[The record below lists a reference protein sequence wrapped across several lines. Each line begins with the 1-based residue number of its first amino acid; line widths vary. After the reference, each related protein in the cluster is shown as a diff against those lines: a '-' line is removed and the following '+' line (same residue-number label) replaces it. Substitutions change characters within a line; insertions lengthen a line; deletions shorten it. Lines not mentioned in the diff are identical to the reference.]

1 MIQIANRDLL
11 TRSEACQYVGLGF
24 TKGVPFLTGIGA
36 RVMIGKRVY
45 FDKKT
50 IDTYVRKQLEDQK
63 TPLERFVSE
72 CFLITYSEKDV
83 IRVNDF
89 WHKYKVWCIEHGLEY
104 ESKKHVKQK
113 MAGFGVEFC
122 TSCNVPGHR
131 NVYGYKGIKE
141 RT

>member
-1 MIQIANRDLL
+1 MLKIDDRDLF

-63 TPLERFVSE
+63 QE
-72 CFLITYSEKDV
+72 
-83 IRVNDF
+83 
-89 WHKYKVWCIEHGLEY
+89 
-104 ESKKHVKQK
+104 
-113 MAGFGVEFC
+113 
-122 TSCNVPGHR
+122 
-131 NVYGYKGIKE
+131 KE